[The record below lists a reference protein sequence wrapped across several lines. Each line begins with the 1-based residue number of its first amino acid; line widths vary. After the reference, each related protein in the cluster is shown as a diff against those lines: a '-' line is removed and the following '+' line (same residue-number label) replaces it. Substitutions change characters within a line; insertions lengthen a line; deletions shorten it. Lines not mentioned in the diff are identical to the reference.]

1 MSEAPTIYSSE
12 PLQVYLDDAASK
24 KPAPGGGS
32 VSACA
37 GALGAALVGMVCNLT
52 RGREKFVDVE
62 TEIVT
67 LVEAAEA
74 ARARLEQLLQEDTTA
89 YSGVIAAYKM
99 PKETAEEQAARTA
112 AIQAGL
118 IVAADVPLEICRVA
132 VEVCRLAKV
141 AAGIGNPQAVTDA
154 GIGAILG
161 EAAVVGAALNVKIN
175 LGSIKDE
182 AYVAKAAA
190 EIEAIQAEAAAL
202 RAETHEITLSR
213 L

>member
-1 MSEAPTIYSSE
+1 VSEAPTIYSSE

-52 RGREKFVDVE
+52 REREKFADVE

>member
-52 RGREKFVDVE
+52 REREKFADVE

-89 YSGVIAAYKM
+89 YSGVIAAYNM
-99 PKETAEEQAARTA
+99 PKETEEEQAARTA